1 MSIISEVAK
10 ELLGM
15 FLADAS
21 LTTTTLVLVAI
32 VSGLFL
38 TLRVEPLLGE
48 GVLLRGCLATLV
60 EAVAREARRRRHS

>member
-32 VSGLFL
+32 VAGLFL

-60 EAVAREARRRRHS
+60 KAVAREARRRRHS